1 MTYSKELNERS
12 PLRVFE
18 RSIHGGVGEGKV
30 GVVCASA
37 GVGKSAFLVGIAL
50 DYLMRGHQVLHIAQ
64 DQPVDRVRN
73 YYDEIFAELA
83 RSEQL
88 EDAAEVRVRIEQ
100 NRRIHT
106 YQEHSFDIGGLD
118 RTLKFLRTHTDIRPR
133 LMILDDYDWAEGSP
147 DDINE
152 LKRIAHDQQAELWMS
167 VRTQRG
173 AEHLDEHG
181 YPKLVSSYVPFID
194 VVVQLKTADG
204 AVHLTVLKDHGLERS
219 EPVGVDLDPTTLL
232 LVKR

>member
-18 RSIHGGVGEGKV
+18 RSIHGGVGEGKL
-30 GVVCASA
+30 GVVCAGP
-37 GVGKSAFLVGIAL
+37 GVGKSAFMVGIAL

-73 YYDEIFAELA
+73 YYDAIFAELA

-88 EDAAEVRVRIEQ
+88 EDAADVRLKIEQ

-106 YQEHSFDIGGLD
+106 YQEHSFDIGDLE
-118 RTLKFLRTHTDIRPR
+118 RTLSFLRTHTDIRPR
-133 LMILDDYDWAEGSP
+133 LMILDDFDWTKGSTS
-147 DDINE
+147 DVEE

-167 VRTQRG
+167 ARSRRG

-181 YPKLVSSYVPFID
+181 YPKLVSKFVPSID
-194 VVVQLKTADG
+194 VLVQLKTADG
-204 AVHLTVLKDHGLERS
+204 TVHLTVLKDHGVEKP
-219 EPVGVDLDPTTLL
+219 ETVPVDLDPTTLL